1 MRAAAPLLLGAGAVD
16 LYLLPA
22 RRSAANPRTPLLL
35 PVDGTDGQRTDA
47 RPFHR
52 PCSACYADSVNKLT
66 IPRWVRMTLTGLRLV
81 KLSDWIVVRHGE
93 GPP

>member
-35 PVDGTDGQRTDA
+35 PVDGTDGQTD
-47 RPFHR
+47 
-52 PCSACYADSVNKLT
+52 
-66 IPRWVRMTLTGLRLV
+66 IGQTLDRFIDPAPHAMQTV
-81 KLSDWIVVRHGE
+81 STN
-93 GPP
+93 